1 MGHAGGSLRFGE
13 HDDEEW
19 EGDAM
24 EQSHQIEG
32 SSVPIE
38 GKDKD
43 ESTTVTAGYL
53 ATSSVSVLLI
63 SVKVKLLYQKG
74 LTDRER
80 SCFIRGPIHKC
91 SAKFGSTLYAKMI
104 NNKAAWV
111 SKRTYPIR
119 GGSIMENLG

>member
-1 MGHAGGSLRFGE
+1 MPHTRFVPLIICRFTLDLRQVKSPGDSWVSGSQSASLRFVGHAGGSLRFGE

-63 SVKVKLLYQKG
+63 SVKVRLLHQK
-74 LTDRER
+74 
-80 SCFIRGPIHKC
+80 
-91 SAKFGSTLYAKMI
+91 
-104 NNKAAWV
+104 
-111 SKRTYPIR
+111 
-119 GGSIMENLG
+119 

>member
-24 EQSHQIEG
+24 EQSNQIEG

-43 ESTTVTAGYL
+43 ESMTVTAGHL

-63 SVKVKLLYQKG
+63 SVKVRLLYQK
-74 LTDRER
+74 
-80 SCFIRGPIHKC
+80 
-91 SAKFGSTLYAKMI
+91 
-104 NNKAAWV
+104 
-111 SKRTYPIR
+111 
-119 GGSIMENLG
+119 